1 MRRNRALMIHEMRKD
16 SEWPRTNDSER
27 IERMEINN
35 YYGGGHDDRYR
46 DNRGREHYENGRFA
60 PMNYQNG
67 YRMDDRYDN
76 RYDNRYE
83 NRYESSYDN
92 YNDGYKRVIGFGGAE
107 MHYDGPRRMDEME
120 HRKSE
125 LERGHAGYDGYT
137 KIDRRR
143 GEELLRKLKNGDGS
157 TGEHWSYE
165 QTKQVMEQKGIQC
178 DPVEFWV
185 SMNMM
190 YSDYY
195 TVAKKLNINNADF
208 YASMAEAFL
217 KDQDAHENKLARY
230 YSIVAK

>member
-16 SEWPRTNDSER
+16 SDWPRTNDNER

-35 YYGGGHDDRYR
+35 YYGGGYEDRYR
-46 DNRGREHYENGRFA
+46 DNRGREHYESGRYA
-60 PMNYQNG
+60 PMNTY
-67 YRMDDRYDN
+67 YDTYPTEDRYD
-76 RYDNRYE
+76 
-83 NRYESSYDN
+83 S

-107 MHYDGPRRMDEME
+107 MHYDGPRRIDEME
-120 HRKSE
+120 HRKSD
-125 LERGHAGYDGYT
+125 LERGHAGYDGYN

-165 QTKQVMEQKGIQC
+165 QTKQVMEQKGINC

-195 TVAKKLNINNADF
+195 AVAKKLNINNADF

-217 KDQDAHENKLARY
+217 KDPDAHENKLARY